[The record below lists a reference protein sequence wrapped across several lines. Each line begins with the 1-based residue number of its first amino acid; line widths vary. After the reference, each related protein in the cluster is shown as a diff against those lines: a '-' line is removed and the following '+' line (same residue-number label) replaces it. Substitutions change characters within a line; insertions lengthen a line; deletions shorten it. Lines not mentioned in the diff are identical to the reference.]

1 MTPSPH
7 TTAGTAVITRTT
19 RRWLVRRD
27 APVWPFVWRGLLPL
41 LALLALAAF
50 AFRAFAPDTI
60 EASVERETRAQLDAR
75 GMRWAELA
83 VSGQDVVLTGTPP
96 AAGEGEQALALARAA
111 TCPSWAGRLTC
122 AVKVSGNFT
131 EVAGKPAATA
141 TAAEAAAP
149 PTPQAV
155 AACENQLADAVKASK
170 IEFATGSAVIQRAS
184 SAVLDTL
191 AVAARGCP
199 GVVRVEGHTD
209 SVGLAANNLALS
221 QARAASVRAALVE
234 RGVAESR
241 LASQGFGPDKP
252 LADNATPDGRARNRR
267 IEFRVVSA
275 KN

>member
-1 MTPSPH
+1 MTPLPH
-7 TTAGTAVITRTT
+7 SAAGTAVITRTT

-75 GMRWAELA
+75 GMRWAGLS
-83 VSGQDVVLTGTPP
+83 VSGQDVVLSGTPP
-96 AAGEGEQALALARAA
+96 APGDGDQALTLARAT
-111 TCPSWAGRLTC
+111 TCPSWAGRLSC

-131 EVAGKPAATA
+131 EVAVKPAA
-141 TAAEAAAP
+141 AAAAAVP

-155 AACENQLADAVKASK
+155 AACENRLADAVKASK

-184 SAVLDTL
+184 GAVLDTL

-209 SVGLAANNLALS
+209 SVGLSENNQALS

-234 RGVAESR
+234 RGVAEAR
-241 LASQGFGPDKP
+241 LAAQGFGADKP